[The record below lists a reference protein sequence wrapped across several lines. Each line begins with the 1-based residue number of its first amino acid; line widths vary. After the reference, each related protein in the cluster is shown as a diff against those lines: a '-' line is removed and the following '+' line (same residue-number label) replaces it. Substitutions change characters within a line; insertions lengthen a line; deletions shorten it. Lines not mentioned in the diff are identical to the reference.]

1 MFTSSIYSFC
11 VTLPS
16 DNGFSPT
23 SKNTANFVL
32 ANSLGEGFLITPI
45 GYSMSYFGF
54 KSLIM
59 LSFILIAIANWSFYE
74 ALSCM
79 EKDKALVNQQTNK

>member
-1 MFTSSIYSFC
+1 M
-11 VTLPS
+11 TLPS

-54 KSLIM
+54 KSLIV
-59 LSFILIAIANWSFYE
+59 LSFILISIANWSFYE
-74 ALSCM
+74 AMSCM
-79 EKDKALVNQQTNK
+79 DKDKMVLADEGHKELI